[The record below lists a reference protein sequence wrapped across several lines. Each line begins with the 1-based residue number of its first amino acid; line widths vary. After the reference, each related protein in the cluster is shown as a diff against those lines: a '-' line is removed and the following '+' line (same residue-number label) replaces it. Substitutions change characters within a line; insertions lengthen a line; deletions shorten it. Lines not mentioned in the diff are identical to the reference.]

1 MSGSSP
7 SRTGLSSRIRL
18 HESKCSSL
26 SVAPAGLGYIATT
39 HAVTVDSMKN
49 ASPIGIWKLAHRS
62 SGTSSPGSHSVRF
75 PVGR

>member
-7 SRTGLSSRIRL
+7 SSTGLRSTSRRQV
-18 HESKCSSL
+18 SKCSSL

-49 ASPIGIWKLAHRS
+49 ASPIGIRKLAHSS
-62 SGTSSPGSHSVRF
+62 SGTSRSASHSVRL
-75 PVGR
+75 PTGR